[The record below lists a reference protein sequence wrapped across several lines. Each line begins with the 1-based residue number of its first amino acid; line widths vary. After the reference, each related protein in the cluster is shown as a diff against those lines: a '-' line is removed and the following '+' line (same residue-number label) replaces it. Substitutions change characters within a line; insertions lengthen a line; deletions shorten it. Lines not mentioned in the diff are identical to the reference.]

1 MSCILHIETS
11 TETCSVALSHDG
23 ASVFSKENFDGPSH
37 ASLLGV
43 YVDEAMSFADS
54 HALPVDAVAVSCGPG
69 LIQDCESAFRWLKVW
84 LSD

>member
-54 HALPVDAVAVSCGPG
+54 HA
-69 LIQDCESAFRWLKVW
+69 
-84 LSD
+84 

>member
-54 HALPVDAVAVSCGPG
+54 HALPVDAVAVSCGRD